1 MEYSTYTYVD
11 NGAENKIS
19 QSRRPG
25 VKLGMGLRDR
35 GGESKRAREIE
46 KEQGREIETA
56 LT

>member
-35 GGESKRAREIE
+35 GGGEQESKRDRERAR
-46 KEQGREIETA
+46 
-56 LT
+56 